1 MANLIGWID
10 IPVTDLN
17 RAMNFYRHVTARQ
30 VEQEFGPETPVAV
43 FTHSGNDVSGC
54 LVVDAEV
61 QPSARGPLIYFS
73 VDGRLDE
80 AIAAVEAHGG
90 SIINPKHQIGPFGY
104 RAIVLD
110 SEGNRIALH
119 SN

>member
-10 IPVTDLN
+10 IPATDLS
-17 RAMNFYRHVTARQ
+17 RAINFYRHVTARK

-43 FTHSGNDVSGC
+43 FAHGGSDVSGC
-54 LVVDAEV
+54 LVVDAAA
-61 QPSARGPLIYFS
+61 QPSAHGPLIYFS

-90 SIINPKHQIGPFGY
+90 RIIEPKHQIGPFGY

>member
-17 RAMNFYRHVTARQ
+17 RAMNFYRHVTARK

-54 LVVDAEV
+54 LVVDAEA
-61 QPSARGPLIYFS
+61 QPSAHGPLIYFS